1 MTLGTPSD
9 TPPEQVHSKNIIV
22 IHPGS
27 LNLRIGRA
35 SDLNPLTILHAIA
48 RRRLPGGEVY
58 TGSFLPERVELSNPQ
73 ELEEAR
79 LGVSH
84 TLQSCLQSDGRRR
97 YATPP
102 QQIAAYNRRSQPEE
116 LGSNGGEWIKPENDI
131 VIGNDILRLN
141 PEENFNIHFPYKR
154 GDFNIHSG
162 PGGSMTA
169 VLADIETI
177 WTNVLENNFLISQKD
192 LKNFKAVLVVPD
204 VYNRTYLKELMY
216 LILCKMGFGS
226 CFLVQDHVAA
236 TFGSGLSYACV
247 VDVGD
252 QKTSVSCVE
261 DGICHLDTRVRYT
274 VIFTLYIF
282 LVAS

>member
-1 MTLGTPSD
+1 MLKFSEPDLNQSSSMTLGTPSD
-9 TPPEQVHSKNIIV
+9 TLPEQVHSKSIIV

-48 RRRLPGGEVY
+48 RRRLPAGHTY
-58 TGSFLPERVELSNPQ
+58 IDNFLPERIEHSNPQ

-79 LGVSH
+79 LCVSH

-102 QQIAAYNRRSQPEE
+102 QQIAAYNKRSYPEE
-116 LGSNGGEWIKPENDI
+116 LGKSGGEWIKPENDI

-141 PEENFNIHFPYKR
+141 PGESFNIHFPYKR
-154 GDFNIHSG
+154 GELNVHSN
-162 PGGSMTA
+162 PGGSVTS

-177 WTNVLENNFLISQKD
+177 WGNVLENNFQISQKD
-192 LKNFKAVLVVPD
+192 LKNYKAVLVVPD
-204 VYNRTYLKELMY
+204 VYNRTYLKELTN
-216 LILCKMGFGS
+216 LLLCKMGFGS

-261 DGICHLDTRVRYT
+261 DGICHVDTRVR
-274 VIFTLYIF
+274 
-282 LVAS
+282 